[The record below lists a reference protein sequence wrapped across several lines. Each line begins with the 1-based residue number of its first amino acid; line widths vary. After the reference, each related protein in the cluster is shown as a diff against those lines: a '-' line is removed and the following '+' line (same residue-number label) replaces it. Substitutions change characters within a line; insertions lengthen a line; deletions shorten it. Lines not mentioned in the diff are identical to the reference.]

1 MVKNPLRKRLFRE
14 LKSDFGKYF
23 FIFIFLVLI
32 IGFCSGFLVAT
43 DSMKQAFDGSF
54 EKYNIEDGH
63 ITFNEKLSSDAITD
77 IEKSQDV
84 TLHELFYKE
93 ADRDNNDTFRIYKN
107 RTDVNKICIMDGR
120 LAENDDEISVD
131 RMYASNAD
139 IKINDT
145 VKLNGKTYKVTG
157 LIAMSDYT
165 SLFESNTDL
174 MFDAQHFTVAQVS
187 DKAFDA
193 ISDNHIKYTYAW
205 TYNKDINTDKEKKDA
220 STDLKDAVIDE
231 IKSINEKRMYT
242 GERENFLTVSDFVSE
257 PDSQAIHFAGDDIGS
272 DRSMVTVLLYLVI
285 IILAFIFG
293 VTTLNTI
300 EKESSV
306 IGTLRASGYTKKELI
321 IHYMELPVIVLA
333 IGAVIGNIIGYTA
346 MKNVV
351 VGMYYG
357 SYSLPAYVTLW
368 NAQAFVLTTVVPLI
382 MLTCINFFMLIH
394 MFRLS
399 PLKFIRNDLGRHKKK
414 KAVKLPDWKFITRFR
429 TRIILQNK
437 SSYIIMFIGITFSN
451 LILMFG
457 LVMNPLL
464 NNYKKLVVDSMP
476 CAYQYVLKT
485 KTDTSISGA
494 EKYAL
499 SSLEY
504 RRDNGLNDEI
514 SVYGLKDNSL
524 YFNIDFDNT
533 ENGVYISDGMA
544 QKYNFKTGDKIVLN
558 KEFEDDEYSF
568 TIAGIHTYPSSLA
581 IFMPLSDY
589 CETFDKADDYY
600 SGYLSNEKL
609 TDIDEKN
616 IAVTIT
622 QDDMTI
628 VADQLSDSMGR
639 MFYMLIGFAVLI
651 YLIVVYLLSKIIIEK
666 NSNSISIIKILGYQN
681 KDVFK
686 LYVVS
691 TIIVVIISLIIT
703 VPIADASL
711 AYLWKAIMASYPGW
725 LNYKAP
731 AYVLAEVPVIG
742 IAAYLI
748 IGILEYRRIDKI
760 PMETALKNAE

>member
-1 MVKNPLRKRLFRE
+1 MVKNPLRKRLIRE

-43 DSMKQAFDGSF
+43 DSMKQTFNGSF

-63 ITFNEKLSSDAITD
+63 ITFNEKLSSDTIAD

-93 ADRDNNDTFRIYKN
+93 VDRDNDDTFRIYKN
-107 RTDVNKICIMDGR
+107 RTDVNKICVMDGK
-120 LAENDDEISVD
+120 LAENDDEITID
-131 RMYASNAD
+131 RMYASNAG

-157 LIAMSDYT
+157 LIAMSDY
-165 SLFESNTDL
+165 SALYENNTDL
-174 MFDAQHFTVAQVS
+174 MFDAQHFTVTQVS
-187 DKAFDA
+187 DKTFDN
-193 ISDNHIKYTYAW
+193 ISDNHLKYNYAW

-231 IKSINEKRMYT
+231 IKSVNEKRMYA
-242 GERENFLTVSDFVSE
+242 GERENFLTVSDFISE

-272 DRSMVTVLLYLVI
+272 DKSMITVLLYLVI

-300 EKESSV
+300 EKESAV

-333 IGAVIGNIIGYTA
+333 IGAVIGNILGYTV
-346 MKNVV
+346 MKNIV

-357 SYSLPAYVTLW
+357 SYSLPSYVTLW
-368 NAQAFVLTTVVPLI
+368 NAQAFVLTTVVPVI
-382 MLTCINFFMLIH
+382 MLICINFFMLVH

-399 PLKFIRNDLGRHKKK
+399 PLRFIRNDLGRHKKK
-414 KAVKLPDWKFITRFR
+414 KAIKLPDWKFITRFR

-437 SSYIIMFIGITFSN
+437 SSYIIMFIGIAFSS

-485 KTDTSISGA
+485 KADTNVSGA

-504 RRDNGLNDEI
+504 RRSNDLNDEI
-514 SVYGLKDNSL
+514 SVYGLKDNSI
-524 YFNIDFDNT
+524 YFNIDFDNI
-533 ENGVYISDGMA
+533 ENGVYISDSMS
-544 QKYNFKTGDKIVLN
+544 QKYNFKVGDKIVLN
-558 KEFEDDEYSF
+558 KDLEDDEYSF
-568 TIAGIHTYPSSLA
+568 TVVGIHTYPSSLA
-581 IFMPLSDY
+581 IFMPLKDY
-589 CETFDKADDYY
+589 CKTFNKADDYY
-600 SGYLSNEKL
+600 SGYLCNEKL

-616 IAVTIT
+616 IALTIT

-639 MFYMLIGFAVLI
+639 MFYLLIGFSVLI

-666 NSNSISIIKILGYQN
+666 NANAISIVKILGYQN
-681 KDVFK
+681 NDIFK

-691 TIIVVIISLIIT
+691 TIIVVIISLIIS
-703 VPIADASL
+703 VPLSDASL
-711 AYLWKAIMASYPGW
+711 AFLWKAIMASYPGW
-725 LNYKAP
+725 LNYEAP
-731 AYVLAEVPVIG
+731 KYVLAEVPVIG

-748 IGILEYRRIDKI
+748 IGILEYRRIGKI